1 MKAPTVATIEP
12 SPVHRRQWL
21 LRFTC
26 GHRVSVTSKIKPQA
40 RRYSCGDCWV
50 RLHDRRE
57 VRA

>member
-1 MKAPTVATIEP
+1 MSAPRVVAIEP
-12 SPVHRRQWL
+12 SPVHRFQWL

-26 GHRVSVTSKIKPQA
+26 GHRVSVTSRIKPRA
-40 RRYSCGDCWV
+40 DRYTCGDCRV